1 MTSTAESRNGIR
13 QPQARNDSSLWKT
26 ARKASRPLA
35 ISWPAGAP
43 ACGHEAQ
50 KPRCFGWPCS
60 ETMRTAPPHSPPSA
74 KPWTQ
79 RSTVSS
85 TGASTPTWAWLG
97 SSPIANVATPIISS
111 ETMSSFLRPS
121 LSPKCPKTRPPS
133 GRKTKPIQYVANDRS
148 VACSGS
154 VALGKNTCGKT
165 AAAATPYRKK
175 SYHST
180 VVPTRLA
187 PTMRAM
193 GDLRRVVS
201 GARALVWDMSV
212 LLGTGWDALPVCRW
226 AGWCGAIRRGDA
238 GGGRGVVRLSSR
250 SSRRPSRRTSR

>member
-1 MTSTAESRNGIR
+1 
-13 QPQARNDSSLWKT
+13 
-26 ARKASRPLA
+26 
-35 ISWPAGAP
+35 
-43 ACGHEAQ
+43 
-50 KPRCFGWPCS
+50 
-60 ETMRTAPPHSPPSA
+60 
-74 KPWTQ
+74 
-79 RSTVSS
+79 
-85 TGASTPTWAWLG
+85 
-97 SSPIANVATPIISS
+97 
-111 ETMSSFLRPS
+111 MSSFLRPS

-187 PTMRAM
+187 PTVRAM

-201 GARALVWDMSV
+201 GSRALVWDMSV

-238 GGGRGVVRLSSR
+238 GGGAGWCGSARGPAAVHREGRAGDRGRGGPAEEGDQVGDLGRLDQPLHGDRLEQHLLEHLGLGDAVRGGLVGDLLLHQGR
-250 SSRRPSRRTSR
+250 AHVGRVHTVARDAVRGALQGDHLAQALEAVLGRDVR